1 MIALLQRVSH
11 ASVFVDG
18 AAVGQIGHGIVL
30 FLGIEQDDT
39 TAQADRLAERII
51 NYRMFADD
59 DGKMN
64 ACLQD
69 TAGGLLIVPQF
80 TLVADTHKGLR
91 PGFEPAASPQHAQ
104 PLFDQF
110 VEAAR
115 SRYGQVA
122 VGVFGADMQ
131 VNLTNDGPVTF
142 ILHA

>member
-1 MIALLQRVSH
+1 VIAVLQRVSH

-30 FLGIEQDDT
+30 FLGIEQGDT
-39 TAQADRLAERII
+39 TEQSDKLAERVI

-59 DGKMN
+59 EGKMN
-64 ACLQD
+64 SCLQD

-80 TLVADTHKGLR
+80 TLVADTRKGLR
-91 PGFEPAASPQHAQ
+91 PGFEPAAPPQQAQ